1 MHYIYKFIQYYP
13 QEMILQYHPKWL
25 PFRNLRRKKK
35 NCPSYKQQDVEHDN
49 SSGSTLVEHILI
61 LTSQANRVE
70 HVETGAW
77 GMPISATTSGSSVKP
92 W

>member
-1 MHYIYKFIQYYP
+1 MYPILSPRNDSPIPSQVTSFQKPP
-13 QEMILQYHPKWL
+13 QE
-25 PFRNLRRKKK
+25 KK
-35 NCPSYKQQDVEHDN
+35 NGPSYKQQDVEHDN